1 QRAAVSAAMPAQEGI
16 PGSPQESHP
25 AGSTPYPSSGA
36 SITFV
41 WHIRTKAAVQGTY
54 VRYRRRGRASNVR
67 HDVTLQKPA
76 NPGSDSDDNPSLAT
90 HVEYKFRESKNAAA
104 RRKTRFASGPVLRA
118 I

>member
-1 QRAAVSAAMPAQEGI
+1 MPAQEGI
-16 PGSPQESHP
+16 PRSPQESHP
-25 AGSTPYPSSGA
+25 PGSTPYPSSGA

-41 WHIRTKAAVQGTY
+41 CTLGPKGQSREPTSDSDAG
-54 VRYRRRGRASNVR
+54 GRASNVR

-76 NPGSDSDDNPSLAT
+76 NPGSDSDDDPSLAT
-90 HVEYKFRESKNAAA
+90 HVGYKFRESKNAAA